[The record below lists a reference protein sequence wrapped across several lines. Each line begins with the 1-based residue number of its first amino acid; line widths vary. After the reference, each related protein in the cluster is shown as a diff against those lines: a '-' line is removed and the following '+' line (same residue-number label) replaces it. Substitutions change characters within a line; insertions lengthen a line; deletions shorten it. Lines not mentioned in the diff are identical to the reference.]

1 MQKMGFSV
9 EERKAI
15 YCHELGHIFSKNQLS
30 DKNRLWR
37 EIDDEIDSDTFAVK
51 ECKVEP
57 EILEGAL
64 KKTYEYEINQIT
76 KKENMTQE
84 RIEAMRRR
92 YPPGTEVTLNSM
104 EGESHMPPGLK
115 GKVDMVDDAGQIHV
129 NWENGSSLALVPGVD
144 SFHIT
149 DLPRAERPKQQP
161 SR

>member
-1 MQKMGFSV
+1 
-9 EERKAI
+9 
-15 YCHELGHIFSKNQLS
+15 
-30 DKNRLWR
+30 
-37 EIDDEIDSDTFAVK
+37 
-51 ECKVEP
+51 
-57 EILEGAL
+57 
-64 KKTYEYEINQIT
+64 
-76 KKENMTQE
+76 MTQE
-84 RIEAMRRR
+84 RIEDMRRR

-149 DLPRAERPKQQP
+149 DPPRAERPKQQP

>member
-1 MQKMGFSV
+1 MKKGCGTNIQKYDT
-9 EERKAI
+9 R
-15 YCHELGHIFSKNQLS
+15 
-30 DKNRLWR
+30 KNRSHA
-37 EIDDEIDSDTFAVK
+37 E
-51 ECKVEP
+51 
-57 EILEGAL
+57 
-64 KKTYEYEINQIT
+64 
-76 KKENMTQE
+76 
-84 RIEAMRRR
+84 R